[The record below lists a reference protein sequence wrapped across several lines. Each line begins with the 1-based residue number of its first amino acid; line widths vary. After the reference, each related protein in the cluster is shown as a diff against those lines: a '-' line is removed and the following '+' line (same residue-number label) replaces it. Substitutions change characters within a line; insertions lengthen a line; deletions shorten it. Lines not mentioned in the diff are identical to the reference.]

1 MFTIHFC
8 LMWMTNDVDPDVML
22 EITQEYLKINTI
34 YKLKQKTVKITTKFN
49 KSYYDFKIF

>member
-8 LMWMTNDVDPDVML
+8 LMWMTNDVDLTLKL

-34 YKLKQKTVKITTKFN
+34 SKLKQKTGKNYHEIQ
-49 KSYYDFKIF
+49 

>member
-34 YKLKQKTVKITTKFN
+34 YKLKQKTGIN
-49 KSYYDFKIF
+49 YHEIQ